1 MTTDLCERAEGPQ
14 GRTKP
19 EHGRRTDLQEGS
31 PPYMSCMPSLYAC
44 RAPHFVSFHDPA
56 QRQNSD
62 QKHQVWPQWLS
73 KAKSCRCQSH
83 SLKPQL
89 TCSDGPQHGLR
100 WSTQPVDEA
109 ELAAGRV

>member
-1 MTTDLCERAEGPQ
+1 MKKVVPMPPNFYMQ
-14 GRTKP
+14 G
-19 EHGRRTDLQEGS
+19 S
-31 PPYMSCMPSLYAC
+31 YPPW
-44 RAPHFVSFHDPA
+44 DPA
-56 QRQNSD
+56 QRQNPD

>member
-1 MTTDLCERAEGPQ
+1 MVLESLQQRTAPQ
-14 GRTKP
+14 DGKV
-19 EHGRRTDLQEGS
+19 ELQH
-31 PPYMSCMPSLYAC
+31 
-44 RAPHFVSFHDPA
+44 RDPG

-62 QKHQVWPQWLS
+62 RKHQVWPQWLS